1 MMGMVIDMIVDRV
14 DMMMEII
21 VKIVVMRDLILMHF
35 LNLDRLFI
43 F

>member
-1 MMGMVIDMIVDRV
+1 MGMVIDMIVDRV